1 MNEYYKYLNKNNIK
15 NCDDEKKCDDRKNC
29 FGKKNIIK
37 CLKCENNNIIKQEG
51 SLTCNDCGY
60 IIGPIINYDDDTRYY
75 GIDDSKYTNN
85 PSRFGIPI
93 NPYAPKSSLGTI
105 IKTNKY
111 NSLFILHKWYS
122 TYYKERSLLTAF
134 NNIQECFSNNNINLP
149 INIFDT
155 AKFFYNLT
163 YKYSIRRGAS
173 RKALMAVSVYYACKI
188 KNYKILTKKSLS
200 KIFDIKQNKI
210 TTCSK
215 EFHDIIFNTNKKYLS
230 KIVPITYEELFIFY
244 GKHLNIEN
252 KYVIISIIIGKFA
265 DETGIISVNTPNSI
279 ASGCIYYVLNEF
291 NIPIN
296 KKIISQKCLISEVTI
311 SKTNSKLK
319 TNSHHIKRLIDYSKK
334 YIQ

>member
-1 MNEYYKYLNKNNIK
+1 MDKYYEYLNEKNETENDIDNKKNKLDCSKCNNSHPIK
-15 NCDDEKKCDDRKNC
+15 NDGSIMC
-29 FGKKNIIK
+29 
-37 CLKCENNNIIKQEG
+37 NN
-51 SLTCNDCGY
+51 CGY

-75 GIDDSKYTNN
+75 GVDDSKYMNN

-105 IKTNKY
+105 IKTNRY

-134 NNIQECFSNNNINLP
+134 NNIQECFFNNNINLP

-188 KNYKILTKKSLS
+188 KNYNILTKKTLS
-200 KIFDIKQNKI
+200 NIFNIKQNKI

-215 EFHDIIFNTNKKYLS
+215 EFHDIIFNTNKNYLS
-230 KIVPITYEELFIFY
+230 KILPITYEELFLFY
-244 GKHLNIEN
+244 GKSLNIEN
-252 KYVIISIIIGKFA
+252 KYIILSIIIGKFA

-291 NIPIN
+291 KVPIN
-296 KKIISQKCLISEVTI
+296 KKTISKKCMISEVTI

-319 TNSHHIKRLIDYSKK
+319 LNNQHLKRLIDYSRK
-334 YIQ
+334 YIK